1 MSWVP
6 HITVASIIERENKF
20 YGNSTSF
27 TINKEELNEKKL
39 NYGQNLRS
47 SEHLNLYGKEP
58 FNVSDYEKYL
68 KHEKMQN
75 LAGLEIDMVYEWE
88 LGSML
93 IFDRTRLH
101 CASSLIDGKKIGL
114 TTFTKK

>member
-1 MSWVP
+1 L
-6 HITVASIIERENKF
+6 KQ
-20 YGNSTSF
+20 
-27 TINKEELNEKKL
+27 KKL
-39 NYGQNLRS
+39 NYGQNSRS
-47 SEHLNLYGKEP
+47 SEHLKLYGNEG

-68 KHEKMQN
+68 KHERIEN
-75 LAGLEIDMVYEWE
+75 LLGLEIDMVYEWE